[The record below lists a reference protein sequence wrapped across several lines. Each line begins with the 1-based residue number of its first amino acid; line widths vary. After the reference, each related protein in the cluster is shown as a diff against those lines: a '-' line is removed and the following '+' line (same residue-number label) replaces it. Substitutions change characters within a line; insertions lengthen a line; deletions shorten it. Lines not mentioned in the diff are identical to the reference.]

1 MKSITSKLS
10 IIILSLMACTFTF
23 AEDKPAEEWLF
34 VHTADEAQVT
44 NNTTIVMPVTRDIFA
59 FTDRPYRK
67 HAYMTGEQFASLWAD
82 SGSDSF
88 KADPPNAVLTWIDGD
103 KVHEAEVVITDASV
117 LAHGRAISF
126 EVKLGAGEAP
136 GVKLLGVSLF
146 VDSECSTT
154 ELWNGD
160 MTPYSPRGCNEPHFA
175 PPNEPHSAPPNE
187 PHSAPPEEGWSG
199 PNHQPGTAP
208 ACVNYIPGGAC
219 YAGVVY
225 CQKCKV
231 KD

>member
-10 IIILSLMACTFTF
+10 IIILSLMASTFTF

-67 HAYMTGEQFASLWAD
+67 HAYMTGEQFASLWAG

-103 KVHEAEVVITDASV
+103 KVHEAEVVITNASV

-126 EVKLGAGEAP
+126 ELKLEAGQALIGQMQVVSMFIDASSTFFDPKTSCVFDLSSEG
-136 GVKLLGVSLF
+136 GVPV
-146 VDSECSTT
+146 
-154 ELWNGD
+154 
-160 MTPYSPRGCNEPHFA
+160 
-175 PPNEPHSAPPNE
+175 
-187 PHSAPPEEGWSG
+187 
-199 PNHQPGTAP
+199 
-208 ACVNYIPGGAC
+208 CVGLHTRFC
-219 YAGVVY
+219 R
-225 CQKCKV
+225 CTS
-231 KD
+231 